1 MSLLKRYLSGFQ
13 FRSTHPTLSPGDVVE
28 VFLSEHTGEEG
39 IARIGDTTLVVTDVP
54 PEHEGKQV
62 RVQVDRFDADDS
74 TGRGTFQAVVGESS
88 YTD

>member
-1 MSLLKRYLSGFQ
+1 MSLLRRYLSGLR
-13 FRSTHPTLSPGDVVE
+13 FRSPRPTLSPDDVVE

-39 IARIGDTTLVVTDVP
+39 IARIGDTRLVVEDVP

-62 RVQVDRFDADDS
+62 RVRIDRFDAAEA

-88 YTD
+88 YAE